1 MESAAIAG
9 LILAIVGA
17 ATQMYAQDRANRAA
31 QAQLNAGMQQQ
42 KSAQDKINQQIA
54 QATEN
59 YALKNHTDRT
69 ESEANRISTDIKKD
83 VAESQA
89 IRDEQQA
96 TAGNVSSD
104 YAEARS
110 AAQADTAQ
118 EMNAFA
124 DLIGQIRSAGAARQK
139 EGWKTNRHLQNIGF
153 IGRNAQGDWSVA
165 QAKANDALHSK
176 DGLANF
182 GKLMSAAGT
191 VMSMGSAAASMGA
204 AGTAGTLGAETAANG
219 AAAGAS
225 AAGTAGVDAVSA
237 AAPTVA
243 PTLANQASLWW
254 NGLSPLAKAGMIGGG
269 ATLASA
275 IATNPWRK

>member
-1 MESAAIAG
+1 MGGAAIAG

-69 ESEANRISTDIKKD
+69 ESEATRISADIKKD

-124 DLIGQIRSAGAARQK
+124 DLIGRIRSAGTARQK

-191 VMSMGSAAASMGA
+191 VMSMGGAAAGLG

-219 AAAGAS
+219 AVAGAG
-225 AAGTAGVDAVSA
+225 AAGVDAVSA

-254 NGLSPLAKAGMIGGG
+254 NGRSPLAKAGMIGGG

>member
-1 MESAAIAG
+1 MGSAAIAG

-124 DLIGQIRSAGAARQK
+124 DLIGQIRSAGTARQK

-204 AGTAGTLGAETAANG
+204 AGTAGTLGAETSANG